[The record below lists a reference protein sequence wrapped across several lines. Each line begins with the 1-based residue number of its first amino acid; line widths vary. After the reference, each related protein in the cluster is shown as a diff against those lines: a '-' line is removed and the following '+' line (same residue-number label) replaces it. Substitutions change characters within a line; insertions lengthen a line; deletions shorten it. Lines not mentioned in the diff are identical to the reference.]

1 VPGLADSKLLSAAA
15 RERVYGEIVARASSY
30 AVVIIPP
37 RDVDRLGLHVCNLSG
52 MRRALAALAP
62 HPDYVLT
69 DGFGVSGLGAPA
81 LAVWKGDRVAACIAA
96 ASVVAKVTRDRI
108 MVDMDSRYPGYGFAE
123 HKGYSTE
130 DHMAALAEHGPC
142 PEHRFSYVN
151 VAAAKLASGEL
162 GEAAKLA
169 SGELG
174 AVVKLGSGPV
184 GLLAV
189 SDEVVTAGRRRQRS
203 TVSVATGD
211 TPILAGVAGDQG
223 REGRTG

>member
-1 VPGLADSKLLSAAA
+1 
-15 RERVYGEIVARASSY
+15 
-30 AVVIIPP
+30 VVIPAGE
-37 RDVDRLGLHVCNLSG
+37 VDRLGLQFCNLSG
-52 MRRALAALAP
+52 MRRALAALAR

-108 MVDMDSRYPGYGFAE
+108 MVELDSRYPGYGFAD

-130 DHMAALAEHGPC
+130 EHMAALAKHGPC
-142 PEHRFSYVN
+142 AEHRFSYVN

-174 AVVKLGSGPV
+174 EAAKLASGAAGLAV
-184 GLLAV
+184 V
-189 SDEVVTAGRRRQRS
+189 SDEVVTGGRRRRQS
-203 TVSVATGD
+203 TVSVATSD
-211 TPILAGVAGDQG
+211 TPILAGVAGYQG